1 MVKDTDVKRIDDIG
15 ELVRKRRGG
24 SGKSKLPE
32 RAKMEIILS
41 NLPSDKYM
49 DQKKPGFS
57 LGLSAAE
64 LLRKFPHTPHW
75 NDKKIIDNL
84 EVSGQI
90 IARIP
95 SASDRVDK
103 YFYRTDEGNQFLNF
117 LIKMKYKK
125 GIRKKVDKSTG
136 M

>member
-1 MVKDTDVKRIDDIG
+1 MGKDTDVKRIDDIG

-24 SGKSKLPE
+24 KRTIKLSEP
-32 RAKMEIILS
+32 AKLTIILF
-41 NLPSDKYM
+41 NLPSDEFM

-90 IARIP
+90 IARMP

-117 LIKMKYKK
+117 LMKMKYKK